1 MANESI
7 TIYKLIILYFL
18 KKTSIPLPQTVIS
31 DYIVSHGYTN
41 YFTLQNALGELLNA
55 DFIAEDETYHLSY
68 YTLTEA
74 GSETLALFGSQLSAE
89 ICSEIDAYLAEHKIE
104 IINETSLV
112 SDYNPTDHGTYLAS
126 CSLKDGKHMMFRLE
140 IDVPKEEDAIRV
152 CENWEKQSETLYQ
165 LALKIYYNTKKF
177 HQSGKRASFTLFPD
191 RWNFFFLTI
200 S

>member
-74 GSETLALFGSQLSAE
+74 GQRNTGSLR
-89 ICSEIDAYLAEHKIE
+89 H
-104 IINETSLV
+104 
-112 SDYNPTDHGTYLAS
+112 
-126 CSLKDGKHMMFRLE
+126 
-140 IDVPKEEDAIRV
+140 
-152 CENWEKQSETLYQ
+152 
-165 LALKIYYNTKKF
+165 
-177 HQSGKRASFTLFPD
+177 ASFPLKSVLRLMLIWLNIRLRSSMRLLLSVITTRQTTELIWLPAV
-191 RWNFFFLTI
+191 
-200 S
+200 

>member
-126 CSLKDGKHMMFRLE
+126 CSLNDGKHMMFRLE

-165 LALKIYYNTKKF
+165 LALKN
-177 HQSGKRASFTLFPD
+177 L
-191 RWNFFFLTI
+191 L
-200 S
+200 

>member
-41 YFTLQNALGELLNA
+41 YFTLQNALGDVKCRFYRRRRNIPFILLYA
-55 DFIAEDETYHLSY
+55 DRSRQRNT
-68 YTLTEA
+68 
-74 GSETLALFGSQLSAE
+74 GSLRQPVSAE

-165 LALKIYYNTKKF
+165 LALKN
-177 HQSGKRASFTLFPD
+177 L
-191 RWNFFFLTI
+191 L
-200 S
+200 